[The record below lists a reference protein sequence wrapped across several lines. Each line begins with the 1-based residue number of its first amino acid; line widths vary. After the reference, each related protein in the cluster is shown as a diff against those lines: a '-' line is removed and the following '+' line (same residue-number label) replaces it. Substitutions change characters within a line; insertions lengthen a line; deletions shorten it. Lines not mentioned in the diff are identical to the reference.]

1 MPNNQEYKPEYRING
16 SITFSAEDVTVK
28 KSEDLQ
34 TGSYNGNTF
43 IPNFANAE
51 NSGCLALN
59 VNNDYVT
66 YLGGST
72 EGSRFIVNLRPVY
85 PFEAYMTS
93 ATRARQYISI
103 NEDMATGIQI
113 VNELYDNEK
122 IVRVYSLSGQLLL
135 VEENKSIDDI
145 QKLLKAGV
153 YVINGKKVIIK

>member
-1 MPNNQEYKPEYRING
+1 
-16 SITFSAEDVTVK
+16 
-28 KSEDLQ
+28 
-34 TGSYNGNTF
+34 
-43 IPNFANAE
+43 
-51 NSGCLALN
+51 
-59 VNNDYVT
+59 
-66 YLGGST
+66 
-72 EGSRFIVNLRPVY
+72 
-85 PFEAYMTS
+85 MTS